1 MAIAKKKILY
11 WLKDGVASEAQE
23 EEGRS
28 VGAQFRNAYY
38 AEEGGEDDPIEKC
51 DYVMGDIPESY
62 SRIPVFG
69 SKKRHSSLKDSGDS
83 TDTGTGSNAA
93 SGGAQDD
100 EEPEEIEI
108 TAEYIGG
115 LLKPDL
121 IQLAQEEEITLT
133 GTEKVDQLKA
143 LLLEHFELQ
152 E

>member
-11 WLKDGVASEAQE
+11 WLKDGVATEAQE

-51 DYVMGDIPESY
+51 DYVMGDVPASY
-62 SRIPVFG
+62 SDVSVFR
-69 SKKRHSSLKDSGDS
+69 SKTAHKTLNSSGGS
-83 TDTGTGSNAA
+83 TDTGAGPKTTSGSPQ
-93 SGGAQDD
+93 GD

-133 GTEKVDQLKA
+133 GTEKVDQLKD